1 MIRVTVE
8 ILPFGYEE
16 RKCVL
21 GTAKIW
27 NDCTGDRET
36 GNYRYKLY
44 RAGPDGKLERRA
56 WKQGAVR
63 DFPRMKR
70 GAWDLLFRALR
81 AAVAGRNEKR

>member
-1 MIRVTVE
+1 MIRITVE
-8 ILPFGYEE
+8 MVPWGFEDQKRVI
-16 RKCVL
+16 

-36 GNYRYKLY
+36 GNYRYRLH
-44 RAGPDGKLERRA
+44 RAGPTGKLERRV
-56 WKQGAVR
+56 WKQGAVK

-81 AAVAGRNEKR
+81 AAVAGRNKEE